1 MKGCRR
7 KLATGVL
14 AKVAE
19 DMRIWRGWSVEE
31 MTAAMAMAMGDDGRS
46 DGGGDDGG
54 GEGGRA
60 LAAECMPS
68 H

>member
-1 MKGCRR
+1 M
-7 KLATGVL
+7 
-14 AKVAE
+14 
-19 DMRIWRGWSVEE
+19 EE

-46 DGGGDDGG
+46 DGGGGVDDGG

>member
-1 MKGCRR
+1 M
-7 KLATGVL
+7 
-14 AKVAE
+14 
-19 DMRIWRGWSVEE
+19 EE

-46 DGGGDDGG
+46 DGGGVDDGG

>member
-1 MKGCRR
+1 M
-7 KLATGVL
+7 
-14 AKVAE
+14 
-19 DMRIWRGWSVEE
+19 EE